1 MNEPTAAATAPENPH
16 IARVVAALREKKG
29 IDIVL
34 MDLRQVTDL
43 LDYFLL
49 CTGTSP
55 QHVKVLA
62 EEVERQLKLEHQRP
76 LHVEGLKER
85 RWVLLDYVD
94 IAVHIFRRETREF
107 YALERLWGDAP
118 RTVFESLPATDA
130 VPETTSGFEFARN
143 N

>member
-1 MNEPTAAATAPENPH
+1 MSDVIPTPIENPN
-16 IARVVAALREKKG
+16 IQRMVAALQEKKG
-29 IDIVL
+29 MDIVL
-34 MDLRQVTDL
+34 LDLRKVTDL

-55 QHVKVLA
+55 QHVKALA
-62 EEVERQLKLEHQRP
+62 EEVERELKRENERP

-94 IAVHIFRRETREF
+94 IAVHIFGRDTREF

-118 RTVFESLPATDA
+118 RTEFESSAAPDPAPATR
-130 VPETTSGFEFARN
+130 PGFEFARS
-143 N
+143 

>member
-1 MNEPTAAATAPENPH
+1 M
-16 IARVVAALREKKG
+16 
-29 IDIVL
+29 DIVL
-34 MDLRQVTDL
+34 LDLREVTDL

-62 EEVERQLKLEHQRP
+62 EAVERELKLENERP

-94 IAVHIFRRETREF
+94 IAVHIFQHDTREF

-118 RTVFESLPATDA
+118 RTEFESSTAPDPA
-130 VPETTSGFEFARN
+130 PEARRGFEFARR
-143 N
+143 